1 MQYLHKSRCGRPEG
15 VATQKKDDWSAL
27 IGKRCISHQL
37 KCCKIASPGL
47 AAARLVLTPCPL
59 YPFLKEP
66 PVPSATARALA
77 TGVGC
82 SQISIVP
89 VILCGGTGTRLWPLS
104 RASYPKQYWPLAGSG
119 EDTLLQQTQQRLE
132 GLPGLAPPLLI
143 CNEDHRFIV
152 AEQMRQIGVEPA
164 GILLEPIGRNT
175 APAVAVAALQATAQG
190 EDPLLLVL
198 AADHVIRDVASFRT
212 TVVAGAA
219 AAEAGQ
225 LVTFGIVPTAPETG
239 YGYIEAAQSLADTSA
254 PVPIARFLEKPDRA
268 TAEACLATGR
278 FTWNSG
284 MFLFK
289 ASAILAELE
298 RLAPEVVSACRAALE
313 QDSADLDF
321 LRLER
326 EAFAGCPNV
335 ALDVA
340 VMEKTDR
347 GAVLSLDAGWS
358 DVGSWSALWETADQD
373 GQGNV
378 LRGRVIHEGARNCY
392 LRSEHRLGVEDL
404 VVVET
409 DDVVLVAHRDQ
420 AQDVKGIVGLLER
433 EGAPE
438 SKAHRKIYRPWGSY
452 DGVTEGERWQVKRI
466 VVNPGAS
473 LSLQMHHHRAEHWI
487 VVQGT
492 AVVDKDGRQELVGE
506 NQSTYI
512 PLGCRHRL
520 SNPGKIPVE
529 LIEVQS
535 GPYLGEDDI
544 VRFED
549 CYGRSEPSVLGV
561 AA

>member
-1 MQYLHKSRCGRPEG
+1 MANSPSSPS
-15 VATQKKDDWSAL
+15 SAL
-27 IGKRCISHQL
+27 
-37 KCCKIASPGL
+37 
-47 AAARLVLTPCPL
+47 
-59 YPFLKEP
+59 
-66 PVPSATARALA
+66 
-77 TGVGC
+77 
-82 SQISIVP
+82 VP

-104 RASYPKQYWPLAGSG
+104 RASYPKQYWPLAGTG
-119 EDTLLQQTQQRLE
+119 EDTLLQQTQQRLK
-132 GLPGLAPPLLI
+132 GLPGLGAPLLI

-152 AEQMRQIGVEPA
+152 AEQLRQIGVEPQA
-164 GILLEPIGRNT
+164 ILLEPIGRNT
-175 APAVAVAALQATAQG
+175 APAVAVAALQATAHG

-198 AADHVIRDVASFRT
+198 AADHVIRDAATFRATVA
-212 TVVAGAA
+212 AGMA

-239 YGYIEAAQSLADTSA
+239 YGYIEAAHSLLGANA
-254 PVPIARFLEKPDRA
+254 PVPIARFVEKPDRA
-268 TAEACLATGR
+268 TAEQFLATGR

-298 RLAPEVVSACRAALE
+298 RLAPEVVSACRSSLE
-313 QDSADLDF
+313 HDSADLDF

-326 EAFAGCPNV
+326 EAFASCPSV

-340 VMEKTDR
+340 VMERTDR
-347 GAVLSLDAGWS
+347 GAVLPLEAGWS

-373 GQGNV
+373 SDGNV
-378 LRGRVIHEGARNCY
+378 LRGRVISEGSRNCY
-392 LRSEHRLGVEDL
+392 LRSEHRLVVGLGVEDL

-409 DDVVLVAHRDQ
+409 DDVVLVAHRDR
-420 AQDVKGIVGLLER
+420 AQEVKAIVGLLER

-492 AVVDKDGRQELVGE
+492 AVVEKDGGTELVGE

-549 CYGRSEPSVLGV
+549 RYGRSDASPTPALTPTLTPQ
-561 AA
+561 

>member
-1 MQYLHKSRCGRPEG
+1 MESSS
-15 VATQKKDDWSAL
+15 SASSSSL
-27 IGKRCISHQL
+27 
-37 KCCKIASPGL
+37 
-47 AAARLVLTPCPL
+47 
-59 YPFLKEP
+59 
-66 PVPSATARALA
+66 
-77 TGVGC
+77 
-82 SQISIVP
+82 VP

-104 RASYPKQYWPLAGSG
+104 RASYPKQYWPLAGTG
-119 EDTLLQQTQQRLE
+119 EDTLLQQTQQRLA
-132 GLPGLAPPLLI
+132 GLPGLESPLLI

-152 AEQMRQIGVEPA
+152 AEQLRQIGVEPQA
-164 GILLEPIGRNT
+164 ILLEPVGRNT
-175 APAVAVAALQATAQG
+175 APAVAVAALQATAHG

-198 AADHVIRDVASFRT
+198 AADHVIRDAATFRA
-212 TVVAGAA
+212 TVTAGMA

-239 YGYIEAAQSLADTSA
+239 YGYIEAAQSLLGANE
-254 PVPIARFLEKPDRA
+254 PVPIARFVEKPDRA
-268 TAEACLATGR
+268 TAEQFLATGR

-298 RLAPEVVSACRAALE
+298 RLAPEVVSACRSSLE
-313 QDSADLDF
+313 HDSADLDF

-326 EAFAGCPNV
+326 EAFASCPSV

-340 VMEKTDR
+340 VMERTDR
-347 GAVLSLDAGWS
+347 GAVLPLEAGWS

-373 GQGNV
+373 SDGNV
-378 LRGRVIHEGARNCY
+378 LRGRVISEGSSNCY
-392 LRSEHRLGVEDL
+392 LRSEHRLVVGLGVEDL

-409 DDVVLVAHRDQ
+409 DDVVLVAHRDR
-420 AQDVKGIVGLLER
+420 AQEVKAIVGRLER

-492 AVVDKDGRQELVGE
+492 AVVEKDGCRELVGE

-549 CYGRSEPSVLGV
+549 RYGRSDASPAPTLTPQ
-561 AA
+561 

>member
-1 MQYLHKSRCGRPEG
+1 M
-15 VATQKKDDWSAL
+15 
-27 IGKRCISHQL
+27 
-37 KCCKIASPGL
+37 
-47 AAARLVLTPCPL
+47 
-59 YPFLKEP
+59 
-66 PVPSATARALA
+66 
-77 TGVGC
+77 
-82 SQISIVP
+82 P

-104 RASYPKQYWPLAGSG
+104 RASYPKQYWPLAGTG
-119 EDTLLQQTQQRLE
+119 EDTLLQQTQQRLK
-132 GLPGLAPPLLI
+132 GLPGLGAPLLI

-152 AEQMRQIGVEPA
+152 AEQLRQIGVEPQA
-164 GILLEPIGRNT
+164 ILLEPIGRNT

-190 EDPLLLVL
+190 DDPLLLVL
-198 AADHVIRDVASFRT
+198 AADHVIRDAATFRATVA
-212 TVVAGAA
+212 AGMA

-239 YGYIEAAQSLADTSA
+239 YGYIEAAQSLLGANE
-254 PVPIARFLEKPDRA
+254 PVPIARFVEKPDRA
-268 TAEACLATGR
+268 TAEQFLATGR

-298 RLAPEVVSACRAALE
+298 RLAPEVVSACRSSLE
-313 QDSADLDF
+313 HDSADLDF

-326 EAFAGCPNV
+326 EAFASCPSV

-340 VMEKTDR
+340 VMERTDR
-347 GAVLSLDAGWS
+347 GAVLPLEAGWS

-373 GQGNV
+373 SDGNV
-378 LRGRVIHEGARNCY
+378 LRGRVISEGSSNCY
-392 LRSEHRLGVEDL
+392 LRSEHRLVVGLGVEDL

-409 DDVVLVAHRDQ
+409 DDVVLVAHRDR
-420 AQDVKGIVGLLER
+420 AQEVKAIVGLLER

-492 AVVDKDGRQELVGE
+492 AVVEKDGGRELVGE

-549 CYGRSEPSVLGV
+549 RYGRSDASPAPNLTQP
-561 AA
+561 

>member
-1 MQYLHKSRCGRPEG
+1 MS
-15 VATQKKDDWSAL
+15 AT
-27 IGKRCISHQL
+27 
-37 KCCKIASPGL
+37 
-47 AAARLVLTPCPL
+47 
-59 YPFLKEP
+59 
-66 PVPSATARALA
+66 PSATISRAPDSA
-77 TGVGC
+77 TTASGG
-82 SQISIVP
+82 SDLVP

-104 RASYPKQYWPLAGSG
+104 RASYPKQYWALAGSG
-119 EDTLLQQTQQRLE
+119 EETLLQQTQLRLQ
-132 GLPGLAPPLLI
+132 GLGGLAAPLLI

-152 AEQMRQIGVEPA
+152 AEQLRQIGVEPA
-164 GILLEPIGRNT
+164 AILLEPMGRNT
-175 APAVAVAALQATAQG
+175 APAVAVAALQATARG

-198 AADHVIRDVASFRT
+198 AADHVIREAERFRATVA
-212 TVVAGAA
+212 AGIP
-219 AAEAGQ
+219 AAEAGA

-239 YGYIEAAQSLADTSA
+239 YGYIEAAAAPESA
-254 PVPIARFLEKPDRA
+254 IAGEANTASAVPQGPVPIARFVEKPDRA
-268 TAEACLATGR
+268 TAERFLASGR

-313 QDSADLDF
+313 HDSADLDF

-335 ALDVA
+335 AIDVA

-347 GAVLSLDAGWS
+347 GAVLPLEAGWS

-373 GQGNV
+373 AEGNV
-378 LRGRVIHEGARNCY
+378 LRGRVISQDSRNCY
-392 LRSEHRLGVEDL
+392 LRSEHRLVVGLGVEDL

-409 DDVVLVAHRDQ
+409 DDVVLVAHRDR
-420 AQDVKGIVGLLER
+420 AQDIKAVVGQLEEAGAR
-433 EGAPE
+433 E
-438 SKAHRKIYRPWGSY
+438 SRAHRRIYRPWGSY
-452 DGVTEGERWQVKRI
+452 DGVTEGERWQVKKI

-473 LSLQMHHHRAEHWI
+473 LSLQMHHHRAEHW
-487 VVQGT
+487 VVVAGT
-492 AVVDKDGRQELVGE
+492 AVVEKNGVEELVGE

-520 SNPGKIPVE
+520 TNPGRIPVE
-529 LIEVQS
+529 MIEVQS

-549 CYGRSEPSVLGV
+549 LYGRSGRVPVRG
-561 AA
+561 

>member
-1 MQYLHKSRCGRPEG
+1 VSTSTL
-15 VATQKKDDWSAL
+15 
-27 IGKRCISHQL
+27 
-37 KCCKIASPGL
+37 
-47 AAARLVLTPCPL
+47 
-59 YPFLKEP
+59 
-66 PVPSATARALA
+66 
-77 TGVGC
+77 
-82 SQISIVP
+82 VP

-104 RASYPKQYWPLAGSG
+104 RATYPKQYWALAGSG
-119 EDTLLQQTQQRLE
+119 EETLLQQTHQRLE
-132 GLPGLAPPLLI
+132 GLAGLARPLLI

-164 GILLEPIGRNT
+164 AILLEPVGRNT
-175 APAVAVAALQATAQG
+175 APAVAVAALQATARG
-190 EDPLLLVL
+190 DDPLLLVL
-198 AADHVIRDVASFRT
+198 AADHVIREADRFRR
-212 TVVAGAA
+212 TVEAGMA

-239 YGYIEAAQSLADTSA
+239 YGYIEAAAALADATA
-254 PVPIARFLEKPDRA
+254 PVPIARFVEKPDRA
-268 TAEACLATGR
+268 TAAAFLATGR

-298 RLAPEVVSACRAALE
+298 RLAPEGVSACRAALE
-313 QDSADLDF
+313 HDAADLDF

-326 EAFAGCPNV
+326 EAFAGCPSV
-335 ALDVA
+335 AIDVA
-340 VMEKTDR
+340 VMEQTER
-347 GAVLSLDAGWS
+347 GAVLPLEAGWS
-358 DVGSWSALWETADQD
+358 DVGSWSALWETAAERDAE
-373 GQGNV
+373 GNV
-378 LRGRVIHEGARNCY
+378 LRGRVISHGARNCY
-392 LRSEHRLGVEDL
+392 LRSEHRLVVGLGVEDL

-409 DDVVLVAHRDQ
+409 DDVVLVAHRDR
-420 AQDVKGIVGLLER
+420 AQDVKGVVGLLES
-433 EGAPE
+433 EGARE
-438 SKAHRKIYRPWGSY
+438 SRAHRKIYRPWGSY
-452 DGVTEGERWQVKRI
+452 DGITEGGRWQVKKI

-487 VVQGT
+487 VVAGT
-492 AVVDKDGRQELVGE
+492 AVVEKNGVEELVGE

-549 CYGRSEPSVLGV
+549 RYGRTDRAQR
-561 AA
+561 AASLTPR

>member
-1 MQYLHKSRCGRPEG
+1 MANSPSSPS
-15 VATQKKDDWSAL
+15 SAL
-27 IGKRCISHQL
+27 
-37 KCCKIASPGL
+37 
-47 AAARLVLTPCPL
+47 
-59 YPFLKEP
+59 
-66 PVPSATARALA
+66 
-77 TGVGC
+77 
-82 SQISIVP
+82 VP

-104 RASYPKQYWPLAGSG
+104 RASYPKQYWPLAGTG
-119 EDTLLQQTQQRLE
+119 EDTLLQQTQQRLK
-132 GLPGLAPPLLI
+132 GLPGLGAPLLI

-152 AEQMRQIGVEPA
+152 AEQLRQIGVEPQA
-164 GILLEPIGRNT
+164 ILLEPIGRNT
-175 APAVAVAALQATAQG
+175 APAVAVAALQATAHG

-198 AADHVIRDVASFRT
+198 AADHVIRDAATFRATVA
-212 TVVAGAA
+212 AGMA

-239 YGYIEAAQSLADTSA
+239 YGYIEAAQSLLGANV
-254 PVPIARFLEKPDRA
+254 PVPIARFVEKPDRA
-268 TAEACLATGR
+268 TAEQFLATGR

-298 RLAPEVVSACRAALE
+298 RLAPEVVSACRSSLE
-313 QDSADLDF
+313 HESADLDF

-326 EAFAGCPNV
+326 EAFASCPSV

-340 VMEKTDR
+340 VMERTDR
-347 GAVLSLDAGWS
+347 GAVLPLEAGWS

-373 GQGNV
+373 SDGNV
-378 LRGRVIHEGARNCY
+378 LRGRVISEGSRNCY
-392 LRSEHRLGVEDL
+392 LRSEHRLVVGLGVEDL

-420 AQDVKGIVGLLER
+420 AQEVKAIVGLLER

-487 VVQGT
+487 VVQGS
-492 AVVDKDGRQELVGE
+492 ALVEKDGRQEMVSE

-549 CYGRSEPSVLGV
+549 RYGRSDASLTPTLTPQ
-561 AA
+561 